1 MDQNQ
6 ASEIT
11 PSPLSDRDHD
21 LRDLIDRNRL
31 NGFAIVL
38 FGVTQVVL
46 AMVALGQSSWSGL
59 TVSSWSIFVFG
70 GGGWLL
76 IGIGVSMFQGRMT
89 FENSWGTES
98 VRLRWLG
105 TVTTLVISV
114 GAATGAVWV
123 LFV

>member
-6 ASEIT
+6 VSEVT
-11 PSPLSDRDHD
+11 PMSYRDHD
-21 LRDLIDRNRL
+21 LRDLINRNRL
-31 NGFAIVL
+31 DGFAIIL

-46 AMVALGQSSWSGL
+46 AMVVLGQSSWSGL

-76 IGIGVSMFQGRMT
+76 IGIGVSIFQGRMM

-98 VRLRWLG
+98 VWLRWVG

-114 GAATGAVWV
+114 GAATVAVWV